1 MSWRQHLDV
10 TSGELRVATTLE
22 AGTSTVEAVVKCKEP
37 LLKGEPQF
45 LVGIRRVDHP
55 MRLPS
60 AEHSGPFKVLGVMI
74 ELAPRTPRGDGY
86 GAQPG
91 SFLHLCKSLMK
102 PRRDEGEEA
111 YGYRVHAYLNLIE
124 AKSETITITDVLHPD
139 SCIEF
144 AHLHEPY
151 LILAYQ
157 QEFSYPSPDDVVKEF
172 EDRWFR
178 LAEE

>member
-10 TSGELRVATTLE
+10 MRGELRVATTLE
-22 AGTSTVEAVVKCKEP
+22 AGTGTVEAVVKCREP

-55 MRLPS
+55 TRLPS
-60 AEHSGPFKVLGVMI
+60 PEHSGPFKVLGVMI
-74 ELAPRTPRGDGY
+74 ELAPRIPRRDRY

-91 SFLHLCKSLMK
+91 SFLHLVKRLMA

-111 YGYRVHAYLNLIE
+111 LGYRVLAYLNLIE

-139 SCIEF
+139 SPIEF
-144 AHLHEPY
+144 AYLQEPY
-151 LILAYQ
+151 LILAHQ
-157 QEFSYPSPDDVVKEF
+157 QEFSYSSPDDVVKEF

-178 LAEE
+178 PAEE